1 MKKKI
6 KIVIII
12 FLAVTLI
19 PLLFFNKGSAEGMS
33 GSGTSP
39 DTPSPTPTEIIT
51 PTPTPDLPIPDPP
64 DSDYD
69 LEIVDSDTIGTQD
82 LLTFDYFNEIRNGT
96 SELGVMGQLTFNM
109 AYEVGYINNFLQAT
123 KDGTLSTQNFTT
135 LELLLFHQQYE
146 LCWLHLILEFG
157 VSMFIASGFYKF
169 LKY

>member
-6 KIVIII
+6 KIIVII

-39 DTPSPTPTEIIT
+39 DVPSPIPTEIVS
-51 PTPTPDLPIPDPP
+51 PTPTPDLPFPEPP
-64 DSDYD
+64 DSEFD

-96 SELGVMGQLTFNM
+96 SELGVMGQLTFNIT
-109 AYEVGYINNFLQAT
+109 YL
-123 KDGTLSTQNFTT
+123 
-135 LELLLFHQQYE
+135 
-146 LCWLHLILEFG
+146 
-157 VSMFIASGFYKF
+157 VSHIKR
-169 LKY
+169 

>member
-6 KIVIII
+6 KIILVI

-19 PLLFFNKGSAEGMS
+19 PLLFFNKGSAEGML
-33 GSGTSP
+33 GSGTYP
-39 DTPSPTPTEIIT
+39 DVPSPTPI
-51 PTPTPDLPIPDPP
+51 PDLPFPDP
-64 DSDYD
+64 SDNDYN
-69 LEIVDSDTIGTQD
+69 LEIVDSDEIGTQD
-82 LLTFDYFNEIRNGT
+82 LLTFDYFNEIRNGS

-109 AYEVGYINNFLQAT
+109 AYEVGYINNFLTAI
-123 KDGTLSTQNFTT
+123 KEGTLSTENFTT
-135 LELLLFHQQYE
+135 SELLLFHQQYE